1 MLIQSVSVLLKQNI
15 SDKDN
20 VFIFYLRWFFIYY
33 SLITNSLISM
43 IENMLRVETYYLD
56 NSFLSF
62 ISMYINKLR

>member
-62 ISMYINKLR
+62 ISIYINKLR